1 MSTSSWRTTP
11 TSARSASG
19 CGARAAEHL
28 WGAGRGLDSI
38 AYLKLSE
45 GVGAGLVLDGAL
57 FRGGLAG
64 TAGEIG
70 HTTVDEYGTV
80 GRCGN
85 RGCLE
90 TIVAARAVVRLLEP
104 VLGVDITVADI
115 VRLADEGDAG
125 CRRVLADT
133 GRHVGAAV
141 ANLCNLLNPERIVI
155 GGELAVAGEL
165 LLAPMRETVG
175 RYGIPSAVATS
186 EIVLGTLGSHAHV
199 LGAVAMVLRERS
211 YA

>member
-1 MSTSSWRTTP
+1 MLEELLRVDT
-11 TSARSASG
+11 
-19 CGARAAEHL
+19 AA
-28 WGAGRGLDSI
+28 
-38 AYLKLSE
+38 
-45 GVGAGLVLDGAL
+45 VQ
-57 FRGGLAG
+57 
-64 TAGEIG
+64 
-70 HTTVDEYGTV
+70 
-80 GRCGN
+80 
-85 RGCLE
+85 
-90 TIVAARAVVRLLEP
+90 VVRLLEP

-141 ANLCNLLNPERIVI
+141 ANLCNLLNPERVVI

-186 EIVLGTLGSHAHV
+186 EIVLGELGPNAHV
-199 LGAVAMVLRERS
+199 LGAVALVLRER
-211 YA
+211 APH